1 MVRVDFIIERDKVE
15 SQACRNGWI
24 FKNIPPTVEGC
35 GRFLRE
41 ELELLLF
48 RVKPHIAEGLVTWM
62 QSAHL

>member
-1 MVRVDFIIERDKVE
+1 LVRVDFIIERDKVE

-24 FKNIPPTVEGC
+24 FENIPPTVEGC

-41 ELELLLF
+41 ELKLLLF
-48 RVKPHIAEGLVTWM
+48 RVRPHIAEDLVTWM